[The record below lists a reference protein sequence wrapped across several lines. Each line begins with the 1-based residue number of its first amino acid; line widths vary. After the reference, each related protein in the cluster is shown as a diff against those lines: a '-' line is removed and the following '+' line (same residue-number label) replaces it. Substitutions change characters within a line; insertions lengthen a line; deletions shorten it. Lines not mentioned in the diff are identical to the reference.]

1 MRVFFE
7 HTQYWLYRFLTNR
20 NYRRFIWYSIFYGS
34 KKRFKTNNFKFN
46 GIKIFV
52 PDTLSFLWQY
62 KEIFVDED
70 YKFQT
75 NSQYPVIYDCGAN
88 VGMSCLY
95 FSVKYPT
102 AKIKA
107 FEADPNIAKI
117 LSENL
122 KKNNVGN
129 VEVISKAVWIHNN
142 NIELSLEGADGA
154 TIYSKTNL
162 VKISSIRLK
171 DMIEKESRIDMLKI
185 DIEGAEYEVLMDCSD
200 SLSKVENIF
209 IEYHS
214 YVNSNQNLSAIIMIL
229 EKNQFRYFIKPVND
243 RQSPLSNKK
252 NKFNP
257 TMDLQL
263 NIYGYKKN

>member
-1 MRVFFE
+1 MRVFLE
-7 HTQYWLYRFLTNR
+7 HTQYWLYRFLTNK

-34 KKRFKTNNFKFN
+34 KKRFETNNFKFN

-70 YKFQT
+70 YKFHT
-75 NSQYPVIYDCGAN
+75 NSQNPVIYDCGAN
-88 VGMSCLY
+88 IGMSCFY
-95 FSVKYPT
+95 FSAKYPT

-107 FEADPNIAKI
+107 FEADPDIKKI

-129 VEVISKAVWIHNN
+129 VEVIGKAVWIDNN
-142 NIELSLEGADGA
+142 FIELSLEGADGA

-162 VKISSIRLK
+162 VKIPSIRLR
-171 DMIEKESRIDMLKI
+171 DMINKELRIDMLKI
-185 DIEGAEYEVLMDCSD
+185 DIEGAEYEVLLDCSD
-200 SLSKVENIF
+200 SLSKVDNIF
-209 IEYHS
+209 VEYHS
-214 YVNSNQNLSAIIMIL
+214 YINSNQNLSEIIRIL
-229 EKNQFRYFIKPVND
+229 EKNSFRYFIKPVND
-243 RQSPLSNKK
+243 RKTPLINRK

-257 TMDLQL
+257 GMDLQL
-263 NIYGYKKN
+263 NIYGYKIN